1 MKNKAVALI
10 IVIFA
15 MMVLAVLCWTLANL
29 LSGDFGT
36 NLAYLESERALYL
49 AEAGSEWGVSRL
61 SGTGNFTC
69 TRLPNSTHTL
79 NFGQYTVSNCIEVP
93 GQCIFDSIGY
103 IPQTSPYRTRRK
115 VEITVNEVPFGVTKW
130 QER

>member
-61 SGTGNFTC
+61 SGTGNF
-69 TRLPNSTHTL
+69 S
-79 NFGQYTVSNCIEVP
+79 FP
-93 GQCIFDSIGY
+93 GFFFFHFYLSFAPTIYSKGF
-103 IPQTSPYRTRRK
+103 
-115 VEITVNEVPFGVTKW
+115 
-130 QER
+130 